1 MVQQT
6 ISLFLTIFAITYSSC
21 GDVIVL
27 STGERLELQILN
39 QKDATVRVH
48 HAILGEFTID
58 SSDIT
63 SIEIKE
69 QSTTPNKTKPT
80 SAASETPAASSNW
93 DQSIS
98 VGLNVQNG
106 QKDTK
111 SFSALYNANKTENGH
126 KSTIDM
132 SYQRAQSDGER
143 TLNRFASAWGNEWF
157 RAASRWNTFSMLQF
171 DWAEFQSWDQRLI
184 GNMGIEYDLIQSQE
198 ADKKFTLAVRIGSG
212 FRKEFHSFD
221 EDLIPEGLLGAS
233 VSWSISNLQ
242 TFSADTTWYPDYN
255 DFENY
260 RLVTNAAWDL
270 QLTSIENLEF
280 SIGLMHEYNSVV
292 DVGVEDSSLFLTAG
306 IKYSF

>member
-111 SFSALYNANKTENGH
+111 SLHSQLESGVVLE
-126 KSTIDM
+126 KS
-132 SYQRAQSDGER
+132 S
-143 TLNRFASAWGNEWF
+143 TLSMKILFLKGCLARQF
-157 RAASRWNTFSMLQF
+157 RGIF
-171 DWAEFQSWDQRLI
+171 LI
-184 GNMGIEYDLIQSQE
+184 CKHSLLIQHGTPTTTTLKITGSSQ
-198 ADKKFTLAVRIGSG
+198 TQ
-212 FRKEFHSFD
+212 
-221 EDLIPEGLLGAS
+221 LG
-233 VSWSISNLQ
+233 ICN
-242 TFSADTTWYPDYN
+242 
-255 DFENY
+255 
-260 RLVTNAAWDL
+260 
-270 QLTSIENLEF
+270 
-280 SIGLMHEYNSVV
+280 
-292 DVGVEDSSLFLTAG
+292 
-306 IKYSF
+306 